1 MAGTDVGEVR
11 PVIALLEVR
20 PGADLHFVLFFV
32 SRRGRPAV
40 SRERPGP
47 RPDELSPLYP
57 LSARAARAAHPVSSW
72 HRLLRDESQVRMAPR
87 GPLWKQKLKPGPIRA
102 RDGVAKDSSRCGR
115 ESLWPC
121 HTDSLRSIK
130 KESLAWPDYLLR
142 AKDTLR
148 TSIGLCVT
156 ECVWLN

>member
-1 MAGTDVGEVR
+1 M
-11 PVIALLEVR
+11 IALLEVR

-115 ESLWPC
+115 ERAFGLAIQILYVALKKSLWLGQIIYLGPK
-121 HTDSLRSIK
+121 TLY
-130 KESLAWPDYLLR
+130 ELA
-142 AKDTLR
+142 
-148 TSIGLCVT
+148 
-156 ECVWLN
+156 